1 MDSLA
6 ITDHGVMYG
15 VIDFYRAARENGIKP
30 IIGCEI
36 YVAPGSRFDREAGS
50 GEDRYYHMILLAEN
64 NTGYQNLMKI
74 VSKGF
79 VEGFYYKPRVDD
91 EVLRTYHEG
100 IIALSACLAGE
111 IPRYLSRGMYE
122 EACKSAQKYRDTLK
136 TLAVKTDDRYTYLV
150 LGIENQSHVH
160 YAMPVRNMLYDAM
173 QLEKQVRDLASQ
185 HRKEGKNGTSEEYLS
200 GMKKEDRLSPVITL
214 VINFGGKKWDAPLS
228 LREMYG
234 EQPEKVLPF
243 IQDYRVFM
251 IDPMEMSDN
260 DLQKLNS
267 SLREV
272 LAYIKYQRDKARMEK
287 LLNEDS
293 KFSCLETNAALVIN
307 AMTNAGIAIDPNKE
321 VVNMCEAIRQMVDEG
336 IMLGEKRGE
345 MQKTLAIARRM
356 LEKNYPIEQV
366 VDLTMLTKQEV
377 EELSRTIKS

>member
-1 MDSLA
+1 
-6 ITDHGVMYG
+6 
-15 VIDFYRAARENGIKP
+15 
-30 IIGCEI
+30 
-36 YVAPGSRFDREAGS
+36 
-50 GEDRYYHMILLAEN
+50 MI
-64 NTGYQNLMKI
+64 
-74 VSKGF
+74 
-79 VEGFYYKPRVDD
+79 P
-91 EVLRTYHEG
+91 YHEDEKG
-100 IIALSACLAGE
+100 K
-111 IPRYLSRGMYE
+111 P
-122 EACKSAQKYRDTLK
+122 EAAQKYRDTLK

-321 VVNMCEAIRQMVDEG
+321 AVNMCEAIRQMVDEG

-345 MQKTLAIARRM
+345 ERGEERGKKQGSMNEKLIIARRM
-356 LEKNYPIEQV
+356 LEKNYPMEQV

>member
-1 MDSLA
+1 MSIQDTATKQYVSEVEVFADAFNYL
-6 ITDHGVMYG
+6 IYDGEQV
-15 VIDFYRAARENGIKP
+15 IKP
-30 IIGCEI
+30 EQLTDMDTTQ
-36 YVAPGSRFDREAGS
+36 YVIP
-50 GEDRYYHMILLAEN
+50 
-64 NTGYQNLMKI
+64 
-74 VSKGF
+74 
-79 VEGFYYKPRVDD
+79 
-91 EVLRTYHEG
+91 YHEDEKG
-100 IIALSACLAGE
+100 K
-111 IPRYLSRGMYE
+111 P
-122 EACKSAQKYRDTLK
+122 EAAQKYRDTLK

-260 DLQKLNS
+260 DFQKLNSSLREMYGEQPEKVLPFIQDYRVFMIDPMEMGDNDLQKLNS

-272 LAYIKYQRDKARMEK
+272 LAYIKYQRDKAQMEK

-345 MQKTLAIARRM
+345 ERGEKRGEMQKAFAIARRM
-356 LEKNYPIEQV
+356 LEMGCSEELIISA
-366 VDLTMLTKQEV
+366 TMLTKQEV
-377 EELSRTIKS
+377 EELSRTITQ

>member
-1 MDSLA
+1 MSIQDTATKQYVSEAEVFADAFNYL
-6 ITDHGVMYG
+6 IYDGEQV
-15 VIDFYRAARENGIKP
+15 IKP
-30 IIGCEI
+30 EQLTDMDTTQ
-36 YVAPGSRFDREAGS
+36 YVIP
-50 GEDRYYHMILLAEN
+50 
-64 NTGYQNLMKI
+64 
-74 VSKGF
+74 
-79 VEGFYYKPRVDD
+79 
-91 EVLRTYHEG
+91 YHEDEKG
-100 IIALSACLAGE
+100 K
-111 IPRYLSRGMYE
+111 P
-122 EACKSAQKYRDTLK
+122 EAAQKYRDTLK

-200 GMKKEDRLSPVITL
+200 GMRKEDRLSPVITL

-272 LAYIKYQRDKARMEK
+272 LHCIKVQKDKQEMRELLQTDDRFARLDRD
-287 LLNEDS
+287 
-293 KFSCLETNAALVIN
+293 AAMVIRT
-307 AMTNAGIAIDPNKE
+307 MTNTKFKIDDHSE
-321 VVNMCEAIRQMVDEG
+321 VVNMCEAIQGLINDGIAEG
-336 IMLGEKRGE
+336 IAKGIVKGEAKGIQSEKRETALRLSKMGLSIK
-345 MQKTLAIARRM
+345 QIA
-356 LEKNYPIEQV
+356 QA
-366 VDLTMLTKQEV
+366 T
-377 EELSRTIKS
+377 ELSEDDVLKLIQK

>member
-1 MDSLA
+1 MSIQDTATKQYVSEVEVFADAFNYL
-6 ITDHGVMYG
+6 IYDGEQV
-15 VIDFYRAARENGIKP
+15 IKP
-30 IIGCEI
+30 EQLTDMVTTQ
-36 YVAPGSRFDREAGS
+36 YVIP
-50 GEDRYYHMILLAEN
+50 
-64 NTGYQNLMKI
+64 
-74 VSKGF
+74 
-79 VEGFYYKPRVDD
+79 
-91 EVLRTYHEG
+91 YHEDEKG
-100 IIALSACLAGE
+100 K
-111 IPRYLSRGMYE
+111 P
-122 EACKSAQKYRDTLK
+122 EAAQKYRDTLK

-260 DLQKLNS
+260 DLQNLNS

-321 VVNMCEAIRQMVDEG
+321 AVNMCEAIRQMVDEG
-336 IMLGEKRGE
+336 IMLGEKRGEERGEKRGE

-377 EELSRTIKS
+377 EELSKTIKQ

>member
-1 MDSLA
+1 MSIQDTATKQYVSEVEVFADAFNYL
-6 ITDHGVMYG
+6 IYDGEKV
-15 VIDFYRAARENGIKP
+15 IKP
-30 IIGCEI
+30 EQLTDMDTTQ
-36 YVAPGSRFDREAGS
+36 YVIP
-50 GEDRYYHMILLAEN
+50 
-64 NTGYQNLMKI
+64 
-74 VSKGF
+74 
-79 VEGFYYKPRVDD
+79 
-91 EVLRTYHEG
+91 YHEDEKG
-100 IIALSACLAGE
+100 K
-111 IPRYLSRGMYE
+111 P
-122 EACKSAQKYRDTLK
+122 EAAQKYRDTLK

-336 IMLGEKRGE
+336 ISMGQKQGSLNEK
-345 MQKTLAIARRM
+345 MTIARRL
-356 LEKNYPIEQV
+356 LELKMPEEQV
-366 VDLTMLTKQEV
+366 ISVTKLTKQEV
-377 EELSRTIKS
+377 EELSKTIKQ

>member
-1 MDSLA
+1 MSIQDTATKQYVSEAEVFADAFNYL
-6 ITDHGVMYG
+6 IYDGEQM
-15 VIDFYRAARENGIKP
+15 IKP
-30 IIGCEI
+30 EQLTDMDTTQ
-36 YVAPGSRFDREAGS
+36 YVIP
-50 GEDRYYHMILLAEN
+50 
-64 NTGYQNLMKI
+64 
-74 VSKGF
+74 
-79 VEGFYYKPRVDD
+79 
-91 EVLRTYHEG
+91 YHEDEKG
-100 IIALSACLAGE
+100 K
-111 IPRYLSRGMYE
+111 P
-122 EACKSAQKYRDTLK
+122 EAAQKYRDTLK

-234 EQPEKVLPF
+234 
-243 IQDYRVFM
+243 D
-251 IDPMEMSDN
+251 

-321 VVNMCEAIRQMVDEG
+321 AVNMCEAIRQMVDEG
-336 IMLGEKRGE
+336 IMLGEKRGEERGEKRGE

-377 EELSRTIKS
+377 EELSKTIKQ

>member
-1 MDSLA
+1 MSIQDTATKQYVSEVEVFA
-6 ITDHGVMYG
+6 D
-15 VIDFYRAARENGIKP
+15 DFNYLIYDGEQVIKP
-30 IIGCEI
+30 EQLTDMDTTQ
-36 YVAPGSRFDREAGS
+36 YVIP
-50 GEDRYYHMILLAEN
+50 
-64 NTGYQNLMKI
+64 
-74 VSKGF
+74 
-79 VEGFYYKPRVDD
+79 
-91 EVLRTYHEG
+91 YHEDEKG
-100 IIALSACLAGE
+100 K
-111 IPRYLSRGMYE
+111 P
-122 EACKSAQKYRDTLK
+122 EAAQKYRDTLK

-185 HRKEGKNGTSEEYLS
+185 HRKEGKTGTSEEYLS

-243 IQDYRVFM
+243 IQNYRVFM

-345 MQKTLAIARRM
+345 ERGEKRGEMQKTLAIARRM

-377 EELSRTIKS
+377 EELSKTIKQ

>member
-1 MDSLA
+1 
-6 ITDHGVMYG
+6 
-15 VIDFYRAARENGIKP
+15 
-30 IIGCEI
+30 
-36 YVAPGSRFDREAGS
+36 
-50 GEDRYYHMILLAEN
+50 
-64 NTGYQNLMKI
+64 
-74 VSKGF
+74 
-79 VEGFYYKPRVDD
+79 
-91 EVLRTYHEG
+91 
-100 IIALSACLAGE
+100 
-111 IPRYLSRGMYE
+111 
-122 EACKSAQKYRDTLK
+122 
-136 TLAVKTDDRYTYLV
+136 
-150 LGIENQSHVH
+150 
-160 YAMPVRNMLYDAM
+160 MLYDAM

-272 LAYIKYQRDKARMEK
+272 LAYIKYQRDKAQMEK

-345 MQKTLAIARRM
+345 ERGEKRGEMQKTLAIARRM

-377 EELSRTIKS
+377 EELSKTIKQ

>member
-1 MDSLA
+1 MSIQDTATKQYVSEVEVFADVFNYL
-6 ITDHGVMYG
+6 IYDGEQV
-15 VIDFYRAARENGIKP
+15 IKP
-30 IIGCEI
+30 EQLTDMDTTQ
-36 YVAPGSRFDREAGS
+36 YVIP
-50 GEDRYYHMILLAEN
+50 
-64 NTGYQNLMKI
+64 
-74 VSKGF
+74 
-79 VEGFYYKPRVDD
+79 
-91 EVLRTYHEG
+91 YHEDEKG
-100 IIALSACLAGE
+100 K
-111 IPRYLSRGMYE
+111 P
-122 EACKSAQKYRDTLK
+122 EAAQKYRDTLK

-345 MQKTLAIARRM
+345 ERGEKRGEMQKTLAIARRM

-377 EELSRTIKS
+377 EELSKTIKQ

>member
-1 MDSLA
+1 M
-6 ITDHGVMYG
+6 
-15 VIDFYRAARENGIKP
+15 IKP
-30 IIGCEI
+30 EQLTDMDTTQ
-36 YVAPGSRFDREAGS
+36 YVIP
-50 GEDRYYHMILLAEN
+50 
-64 NTGYQNLMKI
+64 
-74 VSKGF
+74 
-79 VEGFYYKPRVDD
+79 
-91 EVLRTYHEG
+91 YHEDEKG
-100 IIALSACLAGE
+100 K
-111 IPRYLSRGMYE
+111 P
-122 EACKSAQKYRDTLK
+122 EAAQKYRDTLK

-251 IDPMEMSDN
+251 IDPMEMGDN

-345 MQKTLAIARRM
+345 ERGEKRGEMQKAFAIARRM
-356 LEKNYPIEQV
+356 LEMGCSEELIISA
-366 VDLTMLTKQEV
+366 TMLTKQEV
-377 EELSRTIKS
+377 EKLSKTIKQ

>member
-1 MDSLA
+1 MSIQDTATKQYVSEAEVFADAFNYL
-6 ITDHGVMYG
+6 IYDGKQV
-15 VIDFYRAARENGIKP
+15 IKP
-30 IIGCEI
+30 EQLTDMDTTQ
-36 YVAPGSRFDREAGS
+36 YVIP
-50 GEDRYYHMILLAEN
+50 
-64 NTGYQNLMKI
+64 
-74 VSKGF
+74 
-79 VEGFYYKPRVDD
+79 
-91 EVLRTYHEG
+91 YHEDEKG
-100 IIALSACLAGE
+100 K
-111 IPRYLSRGMYE
+111 P
-122 EACKSAQKYRDTLK
+122 EAAQKYRDTLK

-272 LAYIKYQRDKARMEK
+272 LAYIKYQRDKAQMEK

-336 IMLGEKRGE
+336 IMLGEERGEKRGEERGEKRGE
-345 MQKTLAIARRM
+345 MQKALDIARRM
-356 LEKNYPIEQV
+356 LEKNYPMEQV

-377 EELSRTIKS
+377 EELSKTIKQ

>member
-1 MDSLA
+1 MD
-6 ITDHGVMYG
+6 TTQY
-15 VIDFYRAARENGIKP
+15 VIP
-30 IIGCEI
+30 
-36 YVAPGSRFDREAGS
+36 
-50 GEDRYYHMILLAEN
+50 
-64 NTGYQNLMKI
+64 
-74 VSKGF
+74 
-79 VEGFYYKPRVDD
+79 
-91 EVLRTYHEG
+91 YHEDEKG
-100 IIALSACLAGE
+100 K
-111 IPRYLSRGMYE
+111 P
-122 EACKSAQKYRDTLK
+122 EAAQKYRDTLK

-251 IDPMEMSDN
+251 IDPMEMGDN

-336 IMLGEKRGE
+336 ISMGQKQGSLNEK
-345 MQKTLAIARRM
+345 MTIARRL
-356 LEKNYPIEQV
+356 LELKMPEEQV
-366 VDLTMLTKQEV
+366 ISVTKLTKQEV
-377 EELSRTIKS
+377 EELSKTIKQ

>member
-1 MDSLA
+1 MSIQDTATKQYVSEVEVFADVFNYL
-6 ITDHGVMYG
+6 IYDGEQV
-15 VIDFYRAARENGIKP
+15 IKP
-30 IIGCEI
+30 EQLTDMDTTQ
-36 YVAPGSRFDREAGS
+36 YVIP
-50 GEDRYYHMILLAEN
+50 
-64 NTGYQNLMKI
+64 
-74 VSKGF
+74 
-79 VEGFYYKPRVDD
+79 
-91 EVLRTYHEG
+91 YHEDEKG
-100 IIALSACLAGE
+100 K
-111 IPRYLSRGMYE
+111 P
-122 EACKSAQKYRDTLK
+122 EAAQKYRDTLK

-160 YAMPVRNMLYDAM
+160 YAMPVRSMLYDAM

-200 GMKKEDRLSPVITL
+200 GMRKEDRLSPVITL

-321 VVNMCEAIRQMVDEG
+321 AVNMCEAIRQMVDEG
-336 IMLGEKRGE
+336 IMLGEKRGEERGEKRGE

-377 EELSRTIKS
+377 EELSKTIKQ

>member
-1 MDSLA
+1 MSIQDTATKQYVSEVEVFADACNYL
-6 ITDHGVMYG
+6 IYDGEQV
-15 VIDFYRAARENGIKP
+15 IKP
-30 IIGCEI
+30 EQLTDMDTTQ
-36 YVAPGSRFDREAGS
+36 YVIP
-50 GEDRYYHMILLAEN
+50 
-64 NTGYQNLMKI
+64 
-74 VSKGF
+74 
-79 VEGFYYKPRVDD
+79 
-91 EVLRTYHEG
+91 YHEDEKG
-100 IIALSACLAGE
+100 K
-111 IPRYLSRGMYE
+111 P
-122 EACKSAQKYRDTLK
+122 EAAQKYRDTLK

-228 LREMYG
+228 LREMYD

-336 IMLGEKRGE
+336 ISMGQKQGSLNEK
-345 MQKTLAIARRM
+345 MTIARRL
-356 LEKNYPIEQV
+356 LELKMPEEQV
-366 VDLTMLTKQEV
+366 ISVTKLTKQEV
-377 EELSRTIKS
+377 EELSKTIKQ

>member
-1 MDSLA
+1 
-6 ITDHGVMYG
+6 
-15 VIDFYRAARENGIKP
+15 
-30 IIGCEI
+30 
-36 YVAPGSRFDREAGS
+36 
-50 GEDRYYHMILLAEN
+50 
-64 NTGYQNLMKI
+64 
-74 VSKGF
+74 
-79 VEGFYYKPRVDD
+79 
-91 EVLRTYHEG
+91 
-100 IIALSACLAGE
+100 
-111 IPRYLSRGMYE
+111 
-122 EACKSAQKYRDTLK
+122 
-136 TLAVKTDDRYTYLV
+136 
-150 LGIENQSHVH
+150 
-160 YAMPVRNMLYDAM
+160 MLYDAM

-185 HRKEGKNGTSEEYLS
+185 HRKERKNGTSEEYLS
-200 GMKKEDRLSPVITL
+200 GMRKEDRLSPVITL

-260 DLQKLNS
+260 DFQKLNS

-293 KFSCLETNAALVIN
+293 KFSCLEKNAALVIN
-307 AMTNAGIAIDPNKE
+307 AMTNAGITIDPNKE
-321 VVNMCEAIRQMVDEG
+321 AVNMCEAIRQMVDEG

-345 MQKTLAIARRM
+345 MQKALDIARRM
-356 LEKNYPIEQV
+356 LEKNYPMEQV

-377 EELSRTIKS
+377 EELSRTIKQ

>member
-1 MDSLA
+1 MSIQDTATKQYVSEAEVFADAFNYL
-6 ITDHGVMYG
+6 IYDDEQV
-15 VIDFYRAARENGIKP
+15 IKP
-30 IIGCEI
+30 EQLTDMDTTQ
-36 YVAPGSRFDREAGS
+36 YVIP
-50 GEDRYYHMILLAEN
+50 
-64 NTGYQNLMKI
+64 
-74 VSKGF
+74 
-79 VEGFYYKPRVDD
+79 
-91 EVLRTYHEG
+91 YHEDEKG
-100 IIALSACLAGE
+100 K
-111 IPRYLSRGMYE
+111 P
-122 EACKSAQKYRDTLK
+122 EAAQKYRDTLK

-251 IDPMEMSDN
+251 IDPMEMGDN

-287 LLNEDS
+287 MLNEDS

-345 MQKTLAIARRM
+345 ERGEKRGEERGKKQGSMNEKLIIARRM
-356 LEKNYPIEQV
+356 LEKNYPMEQV

-377 EELSRTIKS
+377 EELSKTIKQ

>member
-1 MDSLA
+1 MSIQDTATKQYVSEAEVFADAFNYL
-6 ITDHGVMYG
+6 IYDGEQV
-15 VIDFYRAARENGIKP
+15 IKP
-30 IIGCEI
+30 EQLTDMDTTQ
-36 YVAPGSRFDREAGS
+36 YVIP
-50 GEDRYYHMILLAEN
+50 
-64 NTGYQNLMKI
+64 
-74 VSKGF
+74 
-79 VEGFYYKPRVDD
+79 
-91 EVLRTYHEG
+91 YHEDEKG
-100 IIALSACLAGE
+100 K
-111 IPRYLSRGMYE
+111 P
-122 EACKSAQKYRDTLK
+122 EAAQKYRDTLK

-272 LAYIKYQRDKARMEK
+272 LHCIKVQKDKQEMRELLQTDDRFARLDRD
-287 LLNEDS
+287 
-293 KFSCLETNAALVIN
+293 AAMVIRT
-307 AMTNAGIAIDPNKE
+307 MTNTKFKIDDHSE
-321 VVNMCEAIRQMVDEG
+321 VVNMCEAIQGLIDDGVVKG
-336 IMLGEKRGE
+336 IQSEKRETALRLSKMGLSVK
-345 MQKTLAIARRM
+345 QIA
-356 LEKNYPIEQV
+356 QA
-366 VDLTMLTKQEV
+366 T
-377 EELSRTIKS
+377 ELSEDDVLKLIQK

>member
-1 MDSLA
+1 MALQD
-6 ITDHGVMYG
+6 TVTKQYM
-15 VIDFYRAARENGIKP
+15 
-30 IIGCEI
+30 
-36 YVAPGSRFDREAGS
+36 
-50 GEDRYYHMILLAEN
+50 
-64 NTGYQNLMKI
+64 
-74 VSKGF
+74 SKGEIF
-79 VEGFYYKPRVDD
+79 ADAFNYLIYSGRQVIRPDQLSEMDTTQIAIPFAPQEQGKP
-91 EVLRTYHEG
+91 ETT
-100 IIALSACLAGE
+100 
-111 IPRYLSRGMYE
+111 
-122 EACKSAQKYRDTLK
+122 QKYRDVLK
-136 TLAVKTDDRYTYLV
+136 TLSVKKDKTCTYLV
-150 LGIENQSHVH
+150 LGIENQSRVH
-160 YAMPVRNMLYDAM
+160 YAMPIRNMLYDVL
-173 QLEKQVRDLASQ
+173 QYEKQVRELAAK
-185 HRKEGKNGTSEEYLS
+185 HRQNRDAENADEYLS
-200 GMKKEDRLSPVITL
+200 GLTKDDRLIPVITL

-272 LAYIKYQRDKARMEK
+272 LAYIKCQRDKARMEK

-345 MQKTLAIARRM
+345 ERGEKRGEMQKALAIARRM
-356 LEKNYPIEQV
+356 LEMGCSEELIIAA
-366 VDLTMLTKQEV
+366 TMLTKQEV
-377 EELSRTIKS
+377 EELMLNADGTQRTTKIDGYRSGKIPL